1 MRIWGKIFRENHLLR
16 DTVVVLDG
24 PERRTV
30 KVFEGL
36 RLVCAEFD
44 LAVPVWLA
52 ETGKRVKAAVAQA
65 LRPSPAHRTE
75 LLTYRN
81 ITRSIFTGKM
91 PKEIFTKYYNEIQKE
106 SGK

>member
-36 RLVCAEFD
+36 RLVCQEFD
-44 LAVPVWLA
+44 LAVPVWLDA
-52 ETGKRVKAAVAQA
+52 
-65 LRPSPAHRTE
+65 
-75 LLTYRN
+75 N
-81 ITRSIFTGKM
+81 IREFQKIAKTRFRQDSFIEQIPFD
-91 PKEIFTKYYNEIQKE
+91 YLEIQVIE
-106 SGK
+106 EDL